1 MIELENEGEAV
12 RDTMTTGN
20 WNKAAVSTVLAAGLL
35 LSPLAPALG
44 NVASAATA
52 QQQSIQLLVDNQSIQ
67 LSAPIYKEN
76 GIVMAPMKDVLDV
89 LGVTSVYETKS
100 GTIIIRDLDVTVSIS
115 VGGTKAIVNG
125 ATLQAPAAPA
135 VKNGVVYIPVR
146 FIAEKLFIDVS
157 WDAAKNAVKLQTWD
171 FSMAEEEETD
181 DETEWIDQTA
191 DVVMTGEEI
200 ASMFDESVVMIMTNN
215 AQGSGV
221 VISDH
226 LILTNYHVIE
236 DATSATAYSIYSDE
250 IKIKG
255 IVAWDEQTDLA
266 IITTEDPIDL
276 NYVSLNYST
285 PSKGSKIYAIGS
297 PQGLQNTISEGI
309 VSNTRYEEGV
319 RYLQIN
325 TPIDHG
331 SSGGALFDAYG
342 NLVGITTSGIGNTQ
356 AQLNFAVSV
365 LHASI
370 LYDTVTETLIKD
382 AAFLEPRL
390 PATLADAPLS
400 TIEKLLKDEFGY
412 ASTNYGRAEFSNWEA
427 KRDGEGWLVLSATI
441 DPRFYIYN
449 GSAAE
454 VELRLWSINL
464 GHELHRMLPKE
475 RIQVAIDF
483 VRDYSFKPRGFA
495 TNEVSQIEAGKWRLR
510 HSVID
515 MQLQDQMYLKTR
527 F

>member
-1 MIELENEGEAV
+1 MEKI
-12 RDTMTTGN
+12 MTTRN
-20 WNKAAVSTVLAAGLL
+20 WNKAAICTMLAAGLL

-44 NVASAATA
+44 NVASAASA
-52 QQQSIQLLVDNQSIQ
+52 QQQSIQLWVDDQNIQ

-76 GIVMAPMKDVLDV
+76 GVVMAPMKNLLDK
-89 LGVTSVYETKS
+89 LGVTSVYETKT
-100 GTIIIRDLDVTVSIS
+100 GTLIIRDFDVTVSMT

-125 ATLQAPAAPA
+125 TALQAPAAPA
-135 VKNGVVYIPVR
+135 VKNGVVFIPVR
-146 FIAEKLFIDVS
+146 FIAEQLYLDVI
-157 WDAAKNAVKLQTWD
+157 WDGAINAVKLETWD
-171 FSMAEEEETD
+171 FAMSKEEELD
-181 DETEWIDQTA
+181 DETDWIDQTTDA
-191 DVVMTGEEI
+191 VLTGEDI
-200 ASMFDESVVMIMTNN
+200 AAMFDESVVMIMTNN

-221 VISDH
+221 VIGDN
-226 LILTNYHVIE
+226 LILTNFHVIE

-255 IVAWDEQTDLA
+255 IAAWDENTDLA
-266 IITTEDPIDL
+266 IITTENPIDL
-276 NYVSLNYST
+276 NQVNIDFSSVA
-285 PSKGSKIYAIGS
+285 KGSKVYAIGS

-309 VSNTRYEEGV
+309 VSNSHYEGGV

-325 TPIDHG
+325 APIDHG

-356 AQLNFAVSV
+356 ANLNFAVST

-370 LYDTVTETLIKD
+370 LYDTVTESGIKA
-382 AAFLEPRL
+382 AAFLDPRL
-390 PATLADAPLS
+390 PATLVGAPLS
-400 TIEKLLKDEFGY
+400 TIEKLLKEEFG
-412 ASTNYGRAEFSNWEA
+412 SVQTNYGEAAFSNWEA

-454 VELRLWSINL
+454 VELRLWTINL

-483 VRDYSFKPRGFA
+483 VRDYSFKPRGFDS
-495 TNEVSQIEAGKWRLR
+495 NEVTQIEAGKWRLR